1 MTTGRAGERQP
12 RGDRVTFSVLRRF
25 LPVGASQEVAAG
37 RLQEPEGVLE
47 RAVGAEPEP
56 AA

>member
-12 RGDRVTFSVLRRF
+12 RGDRVTFSVLRHF